1 MRIGIIGSRL
11 YESRKKIKD
20 TVFGLKNKFGED
32 LLIVSGGCQHGA
44 DKYAKKYALELGC
57 QYKEFNPAHTPP
69 NLYSAMNEGY
79 YNKTYQPKNFFHR
92 NGLLVKYVDCL
103 IAFIPEHDSAKGTW
117 NTIRAAK
124 KLGKKIVIIG

>member
-20 TVFGLKNKFGED
+20 TVFGLKNKFGDD

-57 QYKEFNPAHTPP
+57 QYQEFNPAHTSPT
-69 NLYSAMNEGY
+69 LYSAMNEGY
-79 YNKTYQPKNFFHR
+79 
-92 NGLLVKYVDCL
+92 
-103 IAFIPEHDSAKGTW
+103 
-117 NTIRAAK
+117 
-124 KLGKKIVIIG
+124 

>member
-11 YESRKKIKD
+11 YESRKKIKN
-20 TVFGLKNKFGED
+20 TVFGLKNKFGDD

-57 QYKEFNPAHTPP
+57 NYKEFNPAHTTP

-79 YNKTYQPKNFFHR
+79 YNKPYQPKNFFHR
-92 NGLLVKYVDCL
+92 NGLLAKYVDCL
-103 IAFIPEHDSAKGTW
+103 IAFIPENDEANGTW
-117 NTIRAAK
+117 NTVRAAK
-124 KLGKKIVIIG
+124 KIGKKIVIIG